1 MYKFDYSKEFDC
13 QEEFYKNTEL
23 AKQAGDYLSDI
34 ISKAKQENIEI
45 NEKIKNKGPDLEYLL
60 GIRYGNWRK
69 IRVFKSMLNEI
80 IEVKHTGIKPYKLIE
95 ANSKG
100 FRFCLDD
107 IYDTVNNILNQMSD
121 FNLEEYYNY
130 LERLG
135 D

>member
-1 MYKFDYSKEFDC
+1 MCKFDYSKEFDC

-23 AKQAGDYLSDI
+23 AKQACDYLADI
-34 ISKAKQENIEI
+34 ITKAKQENIEI

-60 GIRYGNWRK
+60 GLRYGNWRK
-69 IRVFKSMLNEI
+69 IRVFKHMLNEI
-80 IEVKHTGIKPYKLIE
+80 NEVKHTGIKPYELIE
-95 ANSKG
+95 KNSQG
-100 FRFCLDD
+100 FKFCLND